1 MGIPAVILEGVGK
14 RYRLGEHHGSG
25 TNLRE
30 QMVRW
35 GGRLLGRPA
44 PVTHDLWSLRD
55 VSLTVEEGQAIG
67 IIGPN
72 GAGKSTLLK
81 IVSDITSPTEG
92 RCRTHGRVGSLLEV
106 GTGFHG
112 ALTGRENTFLNGAIL
127 GMKRNEIARRM
138 DEIVEFAGIERFMD
152 TPVRRYS
159 SGMYLRLGFAI
170 AAHLEADILIVDEV
184 LAVGDAE
191 FQRRCLGKMNELE
204 ESGRTVLFVSHNM
217 DALVGMCP
225 TAVWLD
231 QGRIRRIGPADEV
244 VGEYNRSVTLHGGT
258 TDLADRFPDAD
269 ARVTAISLVDEA
281 DRALSVMSTW
291 STGHIVIE
299 IAVNEPY
306 PGLDVAVVVINS
318 SGTIVLDE
326 CLRDATFELA
336 DRMLPGAY
344 QLRCPVPAILSPGDY
359 SVTLWLGSAY
369 ESGERY
375 EDVLTFRVD
384 GFDARRRA
392 VKLGLPWE
400 VIPGQG

>member
-1 MGIPAVILEGVGK
+1 MGTPAVVLEGVGK

-44 PVTHDLWSLRD
+44 PVTQELWSLRD
-55 VSLTVEEGQAIG
+55 VSLTIDEGQAIG

-81 IVSDITSPTEG
+81 VVSNITTPTEG
-92 RCRTHGRVGSLLEV
+92 RCRTRGRVGSLLEV

-127 GMKRNEIARRM
+127 GMTRREVSRRL
-138 DEIVEFAGIERFMD
+138 DEIVAFAGIEGFMD

-191 FQRRCLGKMNELE
+191 FQRRCLGKMSELE
-204 ESGRTVLFVSHNM
+204 ASGRTVLFVSHNM
-217 DALVGMCP
+217 DALVRLCP

-231 QGRIRRIGPADEV
+231 RGTVRQIGPAEEV
-244 VGEYNRSVTLHGGT
+244 VAAYNQSVAPHEGT
-258 TDLADRFPDAD
+258 AELAHRFPDAD
-269 ARVTAISLVDEA
+269 ARVVAVSLVDDEDQA
-281 DRALSVMSTW
+281 VAVLSTR
-291 STGHIVIE
+291 TAAHIVVDVE
-299 IAVNEPY
+299 VEKPY
-306 PGLDVAVVVINS
+306 PGLDVAVMIVNG

-326 CLRDATFELA
+326 CLRDAPSELA
-336 DRMLPGAY
+336 DRALPGAY
-344 QLRCPVPAILSPGDY
+344 RLKCPLPPILSVGDY
-359 SVTLWLGSAY
+359 SLSLWLGSAY
-369 ESGERY
+369 EAGEIY
-375 EDVLTFRVD
+375 EQVLTFRVD
-384 GFDARRRA
+384 GVDSKRR
-392 VKLGLPWE
+392 VIKLGLPWGVE
-400 VIPGQG
+400 QLQR